1 MESNVKPIDRSNNEK
16 PRKIVPTPDKW
27 RRAIAKKSRPEKGFV
42 ECSYRS
48 KRRKTQEL
56 RSNNETVE
64 LTYAAEMK
72 LRSEGNVHAAK
83 VLADIIKNSD
93 ASNYIEKDSDRKI
106 AKLTE
111 NKALS
116 LLINARLTKYQY
128 NIIRSNALEENCET
142 PHHETNTS
150 NHNVNIAEQ
159 LEICQNTI
167 TMETVL
173 CDGDITICEELGE
186 PESRLAN
193 ICKQPLNVGH
203 CRLYY
208 ERWFF
213 DYTTKFCEPFTYSGC
228 GGNENNFP
236 NRTECVKYCTVN

>member
-1 MESNVKPIDRSNNEK
+1 MAYRHFYKDILKRLRENIRCKRVHPVYNAITSEK
-16 PRKIVPTPDKW
+16 KTTSRGLFMPPPPDH
-27 RRAIAKKSRPEKGFV
+27 RIRGDGGE
-42 ECSYRS
+42 
-48 KRRKTQEL
+48 
-56 RSNNETVE
+56 
-64 LTYAAEMK
+64 
-72 LRSEGNVHAAK
+72 
-83 VLADIIKNSD
+83 
-93 ASNYIEKDSDRKI
+93 
-106 AKLTE
+106 
-111 NKALS
+111 
-116 LLINARLTKYQY
+116 LLILQ
-128 NIIRSNALEENCET
+128 ET

-150 NHNVNIAEQ
+150 NHNNQNIAEQ

-186 PESRLAN
+186 PEN

-236 NRTECVKYCTVN
+236 NRTECVKYCTDITRVVHAPPPPDHRIVPHVLSSFFLFLRFILYGKMK